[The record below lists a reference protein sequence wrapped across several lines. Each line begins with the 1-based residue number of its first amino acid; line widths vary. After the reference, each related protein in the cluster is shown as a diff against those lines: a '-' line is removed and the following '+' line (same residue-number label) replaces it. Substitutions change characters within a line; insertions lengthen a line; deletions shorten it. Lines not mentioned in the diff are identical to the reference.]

1 MRFFGESRTHL
12 SLSYPPRR
20 AKPEDIQIQ
29 QLRDAAPPPNGLDFG
44 CMAFA
49 GLPDGDAD
57 ERVRFYGTLLPYRLS
72 SPKNLIHYHLCA
84 RSSLGQSAHC
94 FRPKR
99 PSRSRQQRSA
109 HGCAAAAFHSSAH
122 AIRVFGAG
130 AAPASMDRRVASA
143 PLRARP
149 ALCAYV
155 YFPFSPAS

>member
-12 SLSYPPRR
+12 SLRYPPPRQTRR
-20 AKPEDIQIQ
+20 YPDTATS
-29 QLRDAAPPPNGLDFG
+29 RCCAPPNGLDFG

-49 GLPDGDAD
+49 GLPDGDAG

-109 HGCAAAAFHSSAH
+109 HGCAAAAFYSSAH

-149 ALCAYV
+149 ALCAGV